1 MQVSLNCTIV
11 YSFKSFSWSVEVTP
25 KGWGHMHLIVLSS
38 KYCLEA
44 ITDAYASQSSVQ
56 QIKKQWVKNGNI
68 YMNKPIAEFSGTS
81 WTVRGPL
88 QILLLILSSFK
99 WIN

>member
-1 MQVSLNCTIV
+1 MWLYSRVKQIKACKYLLIALLCTV
-11 YSFKSFSWSVEVTP
+11 LKALVEVTP

-56 QIKKQWVKNGNI
+56 QIKKQ
-68 YMNKPIAEFSGTS
+68 
-81 WTVRGPL
+81 
-88 QILLLILSSFK
+88 
-99 WIN
+99 